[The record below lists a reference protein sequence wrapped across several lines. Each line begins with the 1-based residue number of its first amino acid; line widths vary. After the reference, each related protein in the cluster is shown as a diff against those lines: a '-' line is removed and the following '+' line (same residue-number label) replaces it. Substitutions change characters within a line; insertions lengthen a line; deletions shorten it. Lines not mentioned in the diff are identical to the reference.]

1 MKLISVILG
10 TSMELLLCWFL
21 QREENRRTRMKPYYQ
36 GREPVTNLI
45 YLCCRV
51 QDLRPGAL
59 RPAPSAILAMY
70 SRVDLLCVIN
80 LDC

>member
-1 MKLISVILG
+1 
-10 TSMELLLCWFL
+10 
-21 QREENRRTRMKPYYQ
+21 MKPYYQ

-59 RPAPSAILAMY
+59 SPAPSAILAMY